1 MPATIHRPAWYGSTD
16 RSDDHL
22 RALVNALS
30 FLPKDTEWVAFNEE
44 LENWLLHLMEPKIG
58 FRFFEVE
65 YVPYWAMTSI

>member
-1 MPATIHRPAWYGSTD
+1 
-16 RSDDHL
+16 
-22 RALVNALS
+22 VNALS